1 MIQAVLIGALRLRL
15 RLALLDLAIDEMSRR
30 ARLRAFSIDSKKL
43 NRTNIYVN
51 EFLKQFKIFCP
62 PTLVFVFCS
71 AS

>member
-43 NRTNIYVN
+43 NRTNICRKYFQKK
-51 EFLKQFKIFCP
+51 EI
-62 PTLVFVFCS
+62 
-71 AS
+71 